1 MFSTKQLVYYRLLLL
16 IERQH
21 GPAVTELS
29 DANYDEFLSTDC
41 VSIVAFIND
50 QDEDSIEVYTQ
61 VAEKLR
67 GEYAFAITH
76 KSSRA
81 NDEGITRPAIMLVST
96 FDERRSSYEGPFE
109 YESLEMFIQ
118 KHGTPLIGELH
129 PEVYASISEVI
140 QPDRMLI

>member
-1 MFSTKQLVYYRLLLL
+1 
-16 IERQH
+16 
-21 GPAVTELS
+21 
-29 DANYDEFLSTDC
+29 
-41 VSIVAFIND
+41 
-50 QDEDSIEVYTQ
+50 

-109 YESLEMFIQ
+109 HESLEMFIQ

-129 PEVYASISEVI
+129 PEVYASFSEVI